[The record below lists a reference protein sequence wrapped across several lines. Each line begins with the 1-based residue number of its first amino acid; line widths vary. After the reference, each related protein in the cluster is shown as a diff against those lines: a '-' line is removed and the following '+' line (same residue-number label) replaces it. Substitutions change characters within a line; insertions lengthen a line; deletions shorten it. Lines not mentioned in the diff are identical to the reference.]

1 MKIPWNLHPF
11 STKKKAPPGSAPPP
25 GAPCRKQ
32 QVGQQEVTQKVDLE
46 VHLLR
51 TQKSPETSCVLLF
64 KNLQFIHF
72 PTPMFIFLSLIRA
85 VCSFTR
91 IYLYIYLLYIY
102 VNIFLS
108 LWIVDLHCSYEKRTW
123 ELTCFAGTMLLGEW
137 FASTVLST

>member
-1 MKIPWNLHPF
+1 MVP
-11 STKKKAPPGSAPPP
+11 AGSAPPP

-51 TQKSPETSCVLLF
+51 AQESPETSCVFF

-72 PTPMFIFLSLIRA
+72 LHLCLYFFCLIRA

-91 IYLYIYLLYIY
+91 IYLYIYLLYVYIY
-102 VNIFLS
+102 ICEYCSLS
-108 LWIVDLHCSYEKRTW
+108 VDC
-123 ELTCFAGTMLLGEW
+123 
-137 FASTVLST
+137 